1 MTELPLVTAFPY
13 CHDCVRFRS
22 GPAVACLA
30 CASSQVSRP
39 GPGACPVCAQH
50 VPDNGRCPNELCR
63 QPGRRIGKIS
73 ALGYQTGPLRRAIHS
88 YKYGGVRSWSVP
100 LGRLLLGWLEQ
111 NMTADPPDLIVV
123 NPTYPGADVPGGTVL
138 GHTVLGHTVPGG
150 TVLGETALGRTALGH
165 TEAVV
170 HAAAAADSAHRW
182 PFDIATPAAIV
193 KIRPTLKSADA
204 QAWSK
209 RVTATELR
217 DALAVPDPGR
227 TAGRFILVYD
237 DICTTGGQL
246 DAIAGCLLDEGSAER
261 VEGLVLARALWRG
274 R

>member
-22 GPAVACLA
+22 GPAAACLA

-50 VPDNGRCPNELCR
+50 LADNGRCPNELCR
-63 QPGRRIGKIS
+63 NPGRRISRIS
-73 ALGYQTGPLRRAIHS
+73 AIGYQAGPLRRAIHS

-123 NPTYPGADVPGGTVL
+123 NPTYPGADVPGATML
-138 GHTVLGHTVPGG
+138 GHTV
-150 TVLGETALGRTALGH
+150 LGH

-170 HAAAAADSAHRW
+170 HAAAAADAAHRW
-182 PFDIATPAAIV
+182 PFDTATPAAIV

-246 DAIAGCLLDEGSAER
+246 DAIAGCLLDEGGAER